1 MATYEVTI
9 EGKGT
14 YEVNSDKELT
24 DAQAYQYALAQSKSE
39 ATPSAPV
46 SALAGLGA
54 GFGRTVLGGQ
64 ELLGKGLQKVGA
76 ETIGQMIERDAQ
88 MGREKLSQELDR
100 YKQANPFSAG
110 SGQLVGEIGATLPV
124 GGLLAK
130 GLSAVPAIS
139 ARAAPL
145 IEAIRTAGGSAGGAG
160 LGTRAAG
167 GAITGG
173 LGSAMID
180 QESAGTGAAI
190 GAVLPV
196 VGAGVSR
203 LMPKATQTP
212 EMASAINAAR
222 EAGYVIPPTQANP
235 TLLNRVLEGTAGKL
249 TTAQNASARNQEVT
263 NKLAARSLGLADDTP
278 ITPELLSNI
287 RATAGEAYDAIAN
300 SGLIRPKLYAG
311 LTDTGMLKMSSK
323 YSEAL
328 DDIAKPFVT
337 AAKGFPEST
346 PSPVIDLVNS
356 LKSNSFDASSAV
368 SMIKQLRTGADDAF
382 RSGNTD
388 VGRAS
393 KSIANLLENSVEE
406 HLKKTGSADLLKEF
420 RNSRQLIAKTY
431 SIEKVLNQ
439 TTGSVDAVKLAGQL
453 QKGKPLSGELRQA
466 AEFAQA
472 FPKAARTPEQ
482 MGSLPQFSP
491 LDVTAGAGISA
502 ILQNPAYL
510 ATLGVRPA
518 ARSAALS
525 PYVQNRLV
533 QNPNDINKLL
543 ELLRT
548 ATPPAITG
556 LYSE

>member
-1 MATYEVTI
+1 
-9 EGKGT
+9 
-14 YEVNSDKELT
+14 
-24 DAQAYQYALAQSKSE
+24 
-39 ATPSAPV
+39 
-46 SALAGLGA
+46 
-54 GFGRTVLGGQ
+54 
-64 ELLGKGLQKVGA
+64 
-76 ETIGQMIERDAQ
+76 
-88 MGREKLSQELDR
+88 
-100 YKQANPFSAG
+100 
-110 SGQLVGEIGATLPV
+110 
-124 GGLLAK
+124 
-130 GLSAVPAIS
+130 
-139 ARAAPL
+139 
-145 IEAIRTAGGSAGGAG
+145 
-160 LGTRAAG
+160 
-167 GAITGG
+167 
-173 LGSAMID
+173 
-180 QESAGTGAAI
+180 
-190 GAVLPV
+190 
-196 VGAGVSR
+196 
-203 LMPKATQTP
+203 
-212 EMASAINAAR
+212 MASAINAAR

-249 TTAQNASARNQEVT
+249 TTAQNASAKNQEVT

-287 RATAGEAYDAIAN
+287 RATAGDAYEAIAN

-311 LTDTGMLKMSSK
+311 LTDTGMLQMSSK

-337 AAKGFPEST
+337 AAKGFPESK

-388 VGRAS
+388 IGRAS
-393 KSIANLLENSVEE
+393 KSIANLLENTVEE

-439 TTGSVDAVKLAGQL
+439 TTGSVDAIKLAGQL

-518 ARSAALS
+518 ARAATLS
-525 PYVQNRLV
+525 PYIQNRLV
-533 QNPNDINKLL
+533 QNPNDISQLL
-543 ELLRT
+543 EILRT
-548 ATPPAITG
+548 ATPSAITG

>member
-14 YEVNSDKELT
+14 FEVTSDKELT
-24 DAQAYQYALAQSKSE
+24 DAQAYQYALAQSRNE
-39 ATPSAPV
+39 PTPSAPT

-64 ELLGKGLQKVGA
+64 ELIGKGLQKVGA

-88 MGREKLSQELDR
+88 MGRQKLAQELER

-110 SGQLVGEIGATLPV
+110 GGQLVGEIGATLPV

-145 IEAIRTAGGSAGGAG
+145 IEAIRTAGGGGGSLATRATGGAVV
-160 LGTRAAG
+160 
-167 GAITGG
+167 GG

-180 QESAGTGAAI
+180 QESAGLGATLGAAI
-190 GAVLPV
+190 PV
-196 VGAGVSR
+196 VGAGVSK
-203 LMPKATQTP
+203 LIPKATQTP
-212 EMASAINAAR
+212 EMASAITAAR
-222 EAGYVIPPTQANP
+222 ESGYVIPPTQANP

-249 TTAQNASARNQEVT
+249 TTAQNASARNQQVT

-300 SGLIRPKLYAG
+300 SGLIKPKLYAG
-311 LTDTGMLKMSSK
+311 LTDTGMLQMSSK

-393 KSIANLLENSVEE
+393 KSIANLLENSVED
-406 HLKKTGSADLLKEF
+406 HLKKTGSVDLLKEF

-431 SIEKVLNQ
+431 SIEKALNQ

-466 AEFAQA
+466 AQFAQA

-482 MGSLPQFSP
+482 MGSLPQLSP

-510 ATLGVRPA
+510 ATLGVRPT
-518 ARSAALS
+518 ARAAALS

-533 QNPNDINKLL
+533 QNPNDISQLL
-543 ELLRT
+543 EILRT

>member
-14 YEVNSDKELT
+14 YEVTSDKELT
-24 DAQAYQYALAQSKSE
+24 DAQAYQYALAQIKNE
-39 ATPSAPV
+39 APSIGT

-64 ELLGKGLQKVGA
+64 ELIGKGLQKLGA
-76 ETIGQMIERDAQ
+76 ETIGQAVERDAQ
-88 MGREKLSQELDR
+88 MGREKLLQELDR

-110 SGQLVGEIGATLPV
+110 GGQLVGEIGATLPV

-139 ARAAPL
+139 SRAAPL
-145 IEAIRTAGGSAGGAG
+145 IEAIRTAGGGGGSLATRATGGAVV
-160 LGTRAAG
+160 
-167 GAITGG
+167 GG

-180 QESAGTGAAI
+180 QESAGLGATLGAAI
-190 GAVLPV
+190 PV
-196 VGAGVSR
+196 VGAGVS
-203 LMPKATQTP
+203 KVFSSGVQQTP
-212 EMASAINAAR
+212 EITAAIKAAR

-249 TTAQNASARNQEVT
+249 TTAQNASARNQQVT
-263 NKLAARSLGLADDTP
+263 NKLVARSLGLADDTP

-300 SGLIRPKLYAG
+300 SGLIKPKLYAG

-393 KSIANLLENSVEE
+393 KSIANLLENTVED

-431 SIEKVLNQ
+431 SIEKALNQ

-453 QKGKPLSGELRQA
+453 QKGKPLSGEIRQA
-466 AEFAQA
+466 AQFAQA

-510 ATLGVRPA
+510 ATLGIRPA
-518 ARSAALS
+518 ARATALS
-525 PYVQNRLV
+525 PYIQNRLV
-533 QNPNDINKLL
+533 QNPNDISQLL
-543 ELLRT
+543 EILRT

>member
-14 YEVNSDKELT
+14 FEVTSDKELT
-24 DAQAYQYALAQSKSE
+24 DAQAYQYALAQSRNE
-39 ATPSAPV
+39 PTPSAPT
-46 SALAGLGA
+46 SALAGIGA

-64 ELLGKGLQKVGA
+64 ELIGKGLQKLGA
-76 ETIGQMIERDAQ
+76 ETIGQAVERDAQ
-88 MGREKLSQELDR
+88 MGREKLLQELDR

-110 SGQLVGEIGATLPV
+110 GGQLVGEVAATLPV

-145 IEAIRTAGGSAGGAG
+145 IEAIRTAGGGGGSLATRATGGAVV
-160 LGTRAAG
+160 
-167 GAITGG
+167 GG

-180 QESAGTGAAI
+180 QESAGLGATLGAAI
-190 GAVLPV
+190 PV
-196 VGAGVSR
+196 VGAGVSK
-203 LMPKATQTP
+203 LIPKATQTP
-212 EMASAINAAR
+212 EMASAITAAR
-222 EAGYVIPPTQANP
+222 ESGYVIPPTQANP

-249 TTAQNASARNQEVT
+249 TTAQNASARNQQVT

-287 RATAGEAYDAIAN
+287 RATAGDAYDAIAN
-300 SGLIRPKLYAG
+300 SGLIKPKLYAG

-393 KSIANLLENSVEE
+393 KSIATLLENTVED

-431 SIEKVLNQ
+431 SIEKALNQ
-439 TTGSVDAVKLAGQL
+439 TTGSVDAAKLAGQL

-466 AEFAQA
+466 AQFAQA

-510 ATLGVRPA
+510 ATLGVRPT

-533 QNPNDINKLL
+533 QNPNDISQLL
-543 ELLRT
+543 EILRT

>member
-1 MATYEVTI
+1 MTTYEVTI

-14 YEVNSDKELT
+14 FEVTSDKELT

-88 MGREKLSQELDR
+88 MGREKLSQELER

-110 SGQLVGEIGATLPV
+110 GGQLVGEIGATLPV

-145 IEAIRTAGGSAGGAG
+145 IEAIRTAGGGGGNLA
-160 LGTRAAG
+160 TRATG

-180 QESAGTGAAI
+180 QESAGTGAAL
-190 GAVLPV
+190 GAALPV

-287 RATAGEAYDAIAN
+287 RATAGDAYEAIAN

-328 DDIAKPFVT
+328 DDIAKPFIT

-393 KSIANLLENSVEE
+393 KSIANLLENTVED

-431 SIEKVLNQ
+431 SIEKALNQ
-439 TTGSVDAVKLAGQL
+439 TTGSVDAAKLAGQL

-466 AEFAQA
+466 AQFAQA

-482 MGSLPQFSP
+482 MGSLPQLSP

-533 QNPNDINKLL
+533 QNPNDISQLL
-543 ELLRT
+543 EILRT
-548 ATPPAITG
+548 ATPPAMTG

>member
-14 YEVNSDKELT
+14 FEVTSDKELT
-24 DAQAYQYALAQSKSE
+24 DAQAYQYALAQSRNE
-39 ATPSAPV
+39 PTPSAPT
-46 SALAGLGA
+46 SALAGIGA

-64 ELLGKGLQKVGA
+64 ELIGKGLQKLGA
-76 ETIGQMIERDAQ
+76 ETIGQAVERDAQ
-88 MGREKLSQELDR
+88 MGREKLLQELDR

-110 SGQLVGEIGATLPV
+110 GGQLVGEVAATLPV

-145 IEAIRTAGGSAGGAG
+145 IEAIRTAGGGGGNLA
-160 LGTRAAG
+160 TRAAG
-167 GAITGG
+167 GAIVGG

-180 QESAGTGAAI
+180 QDSAGLGATLGAAI
-190 GAVLPV
+190 PV

-203 LMPKATQTP
+203 LIPKATQTP
-212 EMASAINAAR
+212 EMASAITAAR
-222 EAGYVIPPTQANP
+222 ESGYVIPPTQANP

-249 TTAQNASARNQEVT
+249 TTAQNASARNQQVT

-300 SGLIRPKLYAG
+300 SGLIKPKLYAG

-393 KSIANLLENSVEE
+393 KSIANLLENSVED
-406 HLKKTGSADLLKEF
+406 HLKKTGSTDLLKEF

-431 SIEKVLNQ
+431 SIEKALNQ
-439 TTGSVDAVKLAGQL
+439 TTGSVDAAKLAGQL

-466 AEFAQA
+466 AQFAQA

-502 ILQNPAYL
+502 VLQNPAYL
-510 ATLGVRPA
+510 ATLGVRPT
-518 ARSAALS
+518 ARAAALS

-533 QNPNDINKLL
+533 QNPNDISQLL
-543 ELLRT
+543 EILRT

>member
-14 YEVNSDKELT
+14 YEITSDKELT
-24 DAQAYQYALAQSKSE
+24 DAQAYQYALIQAKNE
-39 ATPSAPV
+39 APNMAT
-46 SALAGLGA
+46 SALAGMGA

-64 ELLGKGLQKVGA
+64 ELIGKGLQKLGA
-76 ETIGQMIERDAQ
+76 ETVGQYLERDAQ
-88 MGREKLSQELDR
+88 MGRQNLLKELQQ
-100 YKQANPFSAG
+100 YKEANPFSAG
-110 SGQLVGEIGATLPV
+110 GGQLVGEIGATLPV

-130 GLSAVPAIS
+130 GLSAIPVVGT
-139 ARAAPL
+139 RAAPL
-145 IEAIRTAGGSAGGAG
+145 IEAIRTAGGGSGGLA
-160 LGTRAAG
+160 TRAAG

-180 QESAGTGAAI
+180 QESAGMGAAI
-190 GAVLPV
+190 GGAIPV
-196 VGAGVSR
+196 VGAGLSKVFSSG
-203 LMPKATQTP
+203 AQQTP
-212 EMASAINAAR
+212 EMVAAINAAR

-235 TLLNRVLEGTAGKL
+235 NLINRLLEGTAGKL
-249 TTAQNASARNQEVT
+249 TTAQNASARNQAVT

-287 RATAGEAYDAIAN
+287 RSTAGEAYDAIAN
-300 SGLIRPKLYAG
+300 SGVVNTRVIGG
-311 LTDTGMLKMSSK
+311 LTDTGILKFSNK

-328 DDIAKPFVT
+328 DDIAKPFIT
-337 AAKGFPEST
+337 AAKGFPEAK

-356 LKSNSFDASSAV
+356 LKSNSFDSSSAV

-393 KSIANLLENSVEE
+393 RSIANLLENTVED
-406 HLKKTGSADLLKEF
+406 HLKKIGSADLLKEF

-431 SIEKVLNQ
+431 SIEKALNQ
-439 TTGSVDAVKLAGQL
+439 TTGSVDAAKLAGQL
-453 QKGKPLSGELRQA
+453 KKGKPLSGELKQA

-482 MGSLPQFSP
+482 MGSLPQLSP

-510 ATLGVRPA
+510 ATLGLRPA
-518 ARSAALS
+518 ARAGALS
-525 PYVQNRLV
+525 PYIQNRLV
-533 QNPNDINKLL
+533 QNPNDVSQLL
-543 ELLRT
+543 EILRT
-548 ATPPAITG
+548 ATPPAMTG
-556 LYSE
+556 LYSD

>member
-1 MATYEVTI
+1 MPTYEVTI

-14 YEVNSDKELT
+14 FEVSSDKELT
-24 DAQAYQYALAQSKSE
+24 DAQAYQYALVQAKNE
-39 ATPSAPV
+39 APSMAT

-64 ELLGKGLQKVGA
+64 ELLGKGLQKLGA
-76 ETIGQMIERDAQ
+76 ESAGQFLSRDAQ
-88 MGREKLSQELDR
+88 MGRERLLKELQQ
-100 YKQANPFSAG
+100 YKEANPISAG
-110 SGQLVGEIGATLPV
+110 GGQLVGEVGATLPV
-124 GGLLAK
+124 GGLLAR
-130 GLSAVPAIS
+130 GLSAIPAVGT
-139 ARAAPL
+139 RAAPL
-145 IEAIRTAGGSAGGAG
+145 IEAIRTSGGGGGNLA
-160 LGTRAAG
+160 TRVAG

-173 LGSAMID
+173 AGSALID

-190 GAVLPV
+190 GAAIPV
-196 VGAGVSR
+196 VGATASKLFSAG
-203 LMPKATQTP
+203 AQQTP
-212 EMASAINAAR
+212 EMTAAINAAR

-235 TLLNRVLEGTAGKL
+235 TLVNRILEGTAGKL
-249 TTAQNASARNQEVT
+249 TTAQNASAKNQAVT
-263 NKLAARSLGLADDTP
+263 NKLVARSLGIADDTP

-287 RATAGEAYDAIAN
+287 RSTAGEAYEAIAN
-300 SGLIRPKLYAG
+300 SGVVNTRVIGG
-311 LTDTGMLKMSSK
+311 LTDTGILKFSNK

-328 DDIAKPFVT
+328 DDIAKPFIT
-337 AAKGFPEST
+337 AAKGFPEAK

-356 LKSNSFDASSAV
+356 MKSNSFDTSSAV

-393 KSIANLLENSVEE
+393 RSIANLLENTVED
-406 HLKKTGSADLLKEF
+406 HLKKIGSADLLKEF

-431 SIEKVLNQ
+431 SIEKALNQ
-439 TTGSVDAVKLAGQL
+439 TTGSVDAAKLAGQL
-453 QKGKPLSGELRQA
+453 QKGKPLSGEIRQA
-466 AEFAQA
+466 AQFAQA

-482 MGSLPQFSP
+482 MGSLPQLSP

-502 ILQNPAYL
+502 VLQNPAYL

-533 QNPNDINKLL
+533 QNPNDISQLL

-548 ATPPAITG
+548 ATPPALTG
-556 LYSE
+556 LYSD

>member
-14 YEVNSDKELT
+14 FEVTSDKELT
-24 DAQAYQYALAQSKSE
+24 DAQAYQYALAQSRSE
-39 ATPSAPV
+39 TPPSAPV

-64 ELLGKGLQKVGA
+64 ELIGKGLQKLGA
-76 ETIGQMIERDAQ
+76 ETIGQAVERDAQ
-88 MGREKLSQELDR
+88 MGREKLLQELDR
-100 YKQANPFSAG
+100 YKQANPFAAG
-110 SGQLVGEIGATLPV
+110 GGQLAGEIGATLPV

-145 IEAIRTAGGSAGGAG
+145 IEAIRTAGGGGGSLATRATGGAVV
-160 LGTRAAG
+160 
-167 GAITGG
+167 GG

-180 QESAGTGAAI
+180 QESAGLGATLGAAI
-190 GAVLPV
+190 PV
-196 VGAGVSR
+196 VGAGVSK
-203 LMPKATQTP
+203 LIPKATQTP
-212 EMASAINAAR
+212 EMASAITAAR
-222 EAGYVIPPTQANP
+222 ESGYVIPPTQANP

-249 TTAQNASARNQEVT
+249 TTAQNASARNQQVT

-300 SGLIRPKLYAG
+300 SGLIKPKLYAG

-368 SMIKQLRTGADDAF
+368 AMIKQLRTGADDAF

-393 KSIANLLENSVEE
+393 KSIANLLENSVED
-406 HLKKTGSADLLKEF
+406 HLKKTGSVDLLKEF

-431 SIEKVLNQ
+431 SIEKALNQ
-439 TTGSVDAVKLAGQL
+439 TTGSVDAAKLAGQL

-466 AEFAQA
+466 AQFAQA

-482 MGSLPQFSP
+482 MGSLPQLSP

-502 ILQNPAYL
+502 VLQNPAYL

-525 PYVQNRLV
+525 PYIQNRLV
-533 QNPNDINKLL
+533 QKPNDINQLL

-548 ATPPAITG
+548 ATPPAMTG

>member
-1 MATYEVTI
+1 MPTYEVTI

-14 YEVNSDKELT
+14 FEVSSDKELT
-24 DAQAYQYALAQSKSE
+24 DAQAYQYALAQAKNEPPPSM
-39 ATPSAPV
+39 AT

-64 ELLGKGLQKVGA
+64 ELLGKGLQKLGA
-76 ETIGQMIERDAQ
+76 ESVGQFLERDAQ
-88 MGREKLSQELDR
+88 MGRQNLLKELQQ
-100 YKQANPFSAG
+100 YKEANPFTAAG
-110 SGQLVGEIGATLPV
+110 GQLVGEVGATLPV

-130 GLSAVPAIS
+130 GLSAIPAVG

-145 IEAIRTAGGSAGGAG
+145 IEAIRTSGGGGGG
-160 LGTRAAG
+160 LATRAAG

-180 QESAGTGAAI
+180 QESAGMGAAI
-190 GAVLPV
+190 GGAIPV
-196 VGAGVSR
+196 VGAGISR
-203 LMPKATQTP
+203 LLPSATTQTP
-212 EMASAINAAR
+212 EMVAAINAAR

-235 TLLNRVLEGTAGKL
+235 TLVNRLLEGTAGKL
-249 TTAQNASARNQEVT
+249 TTAQNASAKNQAVT
-263 NKLAARSLGLADDTP
+263 NKLVARSLGLADDTP

-287 RATAGEAYDAIAN
+287 RSTAGEAYEAIAN
-300 SGLIRPKLYAG
+300 SGVVNTKVIGG
-311 LTDTGMLKMSSK
+311 LTDTGILKFSNK

-328 DDIAKPFVT
+328 DDIAKPFIT
-337 AAKGFPEST
+337 AAKGFPEAK

-356 LKSNSFDASSAV
+356 MKSNSFDTSSAV

-393 KSIANLLENSVEE
+393 RSIANLLENTVED
-406 HLKKTGSADLLKEF
+406 HLKKIGSADLLKEF

-431 SIEKVLNQ
+431 SIEKALNQ
-439 TTGSVDAVKLAGQL
+439 TTGSVDAAKLAGQL
-453 QKGKPLSGELRQA
+453 QKGKPLSGEIRQA
-466 AEFAQA
+466 AQFAQA

-482 MGSLPQFSP
+482 MGSLPQLSP

-518 ARSAALS
+518 ARAAALS

-533 QNPNDINKLL
+533 QNPNDISQLL
-543 ELLRT
+543 EILRT

-556 LYSE
+556 LYSD

>member
-14 YEVNSDKELT
+14 FEVTSDKELT

-88 MGREKLSQELDR
+88 MGREKLSQELER

-110 SGQLVGEIGATLPV
+110 GGQLVGEIGATLPV

-145 IEAIRTAGGSAGGAG
+145 IEAIRTAGGGGGNLA
-160 LGTRAAG
+160 TRATG

-180 QESAGTGAAI
+180 QESAGTGAAL
-190 GAVLPV
+190 GAALPV

-287 RATAGEAYDAIAN
+287 RATAGDAYEAIAN

-328 DDIAKPFVT
+328 DDIAKPFIT

-393 KSIANLLENSVEE
+393 KSIANLLENTVED

-431 SIEKVLNQ
+431 SIEKALNQ
-439 TTGSVDAVKLAGQL
+439 TTGSVDAAKLAGQL

-466 AEFAQA
+466 AQFAQA

-482 MGSLPQFSP
+482 MGSLPQLSP

-533 QNPNDINKLL
+533 QNPNDISQLL
-543 ELLRT
+543 EILRT
-548 ATPPAITG
+548 ATPPAMTG

>member
-14 YEVNSDKELT
+14 FEVTSDKELT
-24 DAQAYQYALAQSKSE
+24 DAQAYQYALAQSRNE
-39 ATPSAPV
+39 PTPSAPT

-64 ELLGKGLQKVGA
+64 ELIGKGLQKVGA

-88 MGREKLSQELDR
+88 MGRQKLAQELEQ

-110 SGQLVGEIGATLPV
+110 GGQLVGEIGATLPV

-145 IEAIRTAGGSAGGAG
+145 IEAIRTAGGGGGSLATRATGGAVV
-160 LGTRAAG
+160 
-167 GAITGG
+167 GG

-180 QESAGTGAAI
+180 QESAGLGATLGAAI
-190 GAVLPV
+190 PV

-203 LMPKATQTP
+203 LIPKATQTP
-212 EMASAINAAR
+212 EMASAITAAR
-222 EAGYVIPPTQANP
+222 ESGYVIPPTQANP

-249 TTAQNASARNQEVT
+249 TTAQNASARNQQVT

-300 SGLIRPKLYAG
+300 SGLIKPKLYAG

-393 KSIANLLENSVEE
+393 KSIANLLENTVED

-431 SIEKVLNQ
+431 SIEKALNQ

-466 AEFAQA
+466 AQFAQA

-502 ILQNPAYL
+502 VLQNPAYL
-510 ATLGVRPA
+510 ATLGVRPT
-518 ARSAALS
+518 ARAAALS

-533 QNPNDINKLL
+533 QNPNDISQLL
-543 ELLRT
+543 EILRT

>member
-14 YEVNSDKELT
+14 FEVTSDKELT
-24 DAQAYQYALAQSKSE
+24 DAQAYQYALAQSRNE
-39 ATPSAPV
+39 PTPSAPT
-46 SALAGLGA
+46 SALAGIGA

-64 ELLGKGLQKVGA
+64 ELIGKGLQKLGA
-76 ETIGQMIERDAQ
+76 ETIGQAVERDAQ
-88 MGREKLSQELDR
+88 MGREKLLQELDR

-110 SGQLVGEIGATLPV
+110 GGQLVGEVAATLPV

-145 IEAIRTAGGSAGGAG
+145 IEAIRTAGGGGGSLATRATGGAVV
-160 LGTRAAG
+160 
-167 GAITGG
+167 GG

-180 QESAGTGAAI
+180 QESAGLGATLGAAI
-190 GAVLPV
+190 PV
-196 VGAGVSR
+196 VGAGVSK
-203 LMPKATQTP
+203 LIPKATQTP
-212 EMASAINAAR
+212 EMASAITAAR
-222 EAGYVIPPTQANP
+222 ESGYVIPPTQANP

-249 TTAQNASARNQEVT
+249 TTAQNASARNQQVT

-287 RATAGEAYDAIAN
+287 RATAGDAYDAIAN
-300 SGLIRPKLYAG
+300 SGLIKPKLYAG

-393 KSIANLLENSVEE
+393 KSIATLLENTVED

-431 SIEKVLNQ
+431 SIEKALNQ
-439 TTGSVDAVKLAGQL
+439 TTGSVDAAKLAGQL

-466 AEFAQA
+466 AQFAQA

-482 MGSLPQFSP
+482 MGSLPQLSP

-510 ATLGVRPA
+510 ATLGVRPT

-533 QNPNDINKLL
+533 QNPNDISQLL
-543 ELLRT
+543 EILRT

>member
-1 MATYEVTI
+1 MPTYEVTI

-14 YEVNSDKELT
+14 FEVTSDKELT
-24 DAQAYQYALAQSKSE
+24 DAQAYQYALAQSKNETPPSM
-39 ATPSAPV
+39 AT

-64 ELLGKGLQKVGA
+64 ELLGKGLQKLGA
-76 ETIGQMIERDAQ
+76 ESVGQFLSRDAQ
-88 MGREKLSQELDR
+88 MGRERLSRELQQ
-100 YKQANPFSAG
+100 YKEANPISAG
-110 SGQLVGEIGATLPV
+110 GGQLVGEVGATLPV

-130 GLSAVPAIS
+130 GLSAIPAVGTK
-139 ARAAPL
+139 AAPL
-145 IEAIRTAGGSAGGAG
+145 IEAIRTSGGGGGG
-160 LGTRAAG
+160 LATRATG
-167 GAITGG
+167 GAIVGG
-173 LGSAMID
+173 TGSAMID
-180 QESAGTGAAI
+180 QESAGMGAAI
-190 GAVLPV
+190 GGAIPV
-196 VGAGVSR
+196 VGAGISR
-203 LMPKATQTP
+203 LLPSAATQTP
-212 EMASAINAAR
+212 EVVAAINAAR

-235 TLLNRVLEGTAGKL
+235 TLVNRLLEGTAGKL
-249 TTAQNASARNQEVT
+249 TTAQNASARNQAVT

-287 RATAGEAYDAIAN
+287 RSTAGEAYEAIAN
-300 SGLIRPKLYAG
+300 SGVVNTRVIGG
-311 LTDTGMLKMSSK
+311 LTDTGILKFSNK

-328 DDIAKPFVT
+328 DDIAKPFIT
-337 AAKGFPEST
+337 AAKGFPEAK

-356 LKSNSFDASSAV
+356 MKSNSFDTSSAV

-393 KSIANLLENSVEE
+393 RSIANLLENTVED
-406 HLKKTGSADLLKEF
+406 HLKKIGSADLLKEF

-431 SIEKVLNQ
+431 SIEKALNQ
-439 TTGSVDAVKLAGQL
+439 TTGSVDAAKLAGQL
-453 QKGKPLSGELRQA
+453 QKGKPLSGELKQA
-466 AEFAQA
+466 AQFAQA

-482 MGSLPQFSP
+482 MGSLPQLSP

-533 QNPNDINKLL
+533 QNPNDISQLL

-548 ATPPAITG
+548 ATPPAMTG
-556 LYSE
+556 LYSD

>member
-14 YEVNSDKELT
+14 FEVTSDKELT
-24 DAQAYQYALAQSKSE
+24 DAQAYQYALAQSRNE
-39 ATPSAPV
+39 PTPSV
-46 SALAGLGA
+46 GTSALAGLGA

-64 ELLGKGLQKVGA
+64 ELIGKGLQKVGA

-88 MGREKLSQELDR
+88 MGRQKLAQELEQ

-110 SGQLVGEIGATLPV
+110 GGQLVGEIGATLPV

-145 IEAIRTAGGSAGGAG
+145 IEAIRTAGGGGGSLATRATGGAVV
-160 LGTRAAG
+160 
-167 GAITGG
+167 GG

-180 QESAGTGAAI
+180 QDSAGLGATLGAAI
-190 GAVLPV
+190 PV

-203 LMPKATQTP
+203 LIPKATQTP
-212 EMASAINAAR
+212 EMASAITAAR
-222 EAGYVIPPTQANP
+222 ESGYVIPPTQANP

-249 TTAQNASARNQEVT
+249 TTAQNASARNQQVT

-300 SGLIRPKLYAG
+300 SGLIKPKLYAG
-311 LTDTGMLKMSSK
+311 LTDTGMLQMSSK

-393 KSIANLLENSVEE
+393 KSIANLLENTVED
-406 HLKKTGSADLLKEF
+406 HLKKTGSVDLLKEF

-431 SIEKVLNQ
+431 SIEKALNQ
-439 TTGSVDAVKLAGQL
+439 TTGSVDAAKLAGQL

-466 AEFAQA
+466 AQFAQA

-502 ILQNPAYL
+502 VLQNPAYL
-510 ATLGVRPA
+510 ATLGVRPT
-518 ARSAALS
+518 ARAAALS

-533 QNPNDINKLL
+533 QNPNDISQLL
-543 ELLRT
+543 EILRT